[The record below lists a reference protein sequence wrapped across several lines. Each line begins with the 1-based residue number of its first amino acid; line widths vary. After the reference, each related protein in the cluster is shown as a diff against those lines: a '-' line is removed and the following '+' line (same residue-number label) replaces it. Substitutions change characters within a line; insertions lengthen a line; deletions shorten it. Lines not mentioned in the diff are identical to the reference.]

1 MLTLISFS
9 FDSSFAEVT
18 NFTTDKSL
26 YRLGDSINITGNV
39 VYDSAIPTIIIQ
51 IITPSGSG
59 LAHIDSAIPNNDGT
73 FTKTIHAGGPT
84 WNEDG
89 KYTIKISYAGN
100 LEKLIDYEEISSSS
114 EPSSSEPS
122 SSEPSSSEPSS
133 SEPSSSEPSSSVS
146 PSSLP
151 ETTIPNTPSSTTGME
166 SEVFFTENPKMRIL
180 GFPSFDKS
188 PQYYIDRYYTEPE
201 YKSWFDSQFP
211 LYSIDDVVG
220 YGTTSIENFPSFDKS
235 PQYYIDRYYTE
246 PEYKSWFDSQFLD
259 KTIYDVLGFSTDIP
273 DWIKTHA
280 KNWATGDISDSEF
293 MSGLDFMLENKIIV
307 LPGVGYVD
315 SSIDEVPSW
324 FRNTSHWWANDLI
337 SQQEFI
343 NSIKFLIQQDII
355 LIE

>member
-1 MLTLISFS
+1 MSHYFILFLLLTLISFS
-9 FDSSFAEVT
+9 FNSSFADVT

-26 YRLGDSINITGNV
+26 YRLGDSIKITGNV

-59 LAHIDSAIPNNDGT
+59 LAHIDSAIPKNDGT

-100 LEKLIDYEEISSSS
+100 LEKLIDYEEISSNSESNSS
-114 EPSSSEPS
+114 ESNNSESSNPKPSSS
-122 SSEPSSSEPSS
+122 
-133 SEPSSSEPSSSVS
+133 
-146 PSSLP
+146 LP
-151 ETTIPNTPSSTTGME
+151 DTTIPKSPSLTEME
-166 SEVFFTENPKMRIL
+166 SEISFTENPKMRIL

-220 YGTTSIENFPSFDKS
+220 YRTTSIENFPSFDKS

-293 MSGLDFMLENKIIV
+293 MSGLDFMIENKIIV
-307 LPGVGYVD
+307 IPGVDYVD
-315 SSIDEVPSW
+315 SSIDDVPSW

-343 NSIKFLIQQDII
+343 NSIKFLIQKDII

>member
-9 FDSSFAEVT
+9 FNSSFADVT

-26 YRLGDSINITGNV
+26 YRLGDSIKITGNV

-59 LAHIDSAIPNNDGT
+59 LAHIDSAIPKNDGT

-100 LEKLIDYEEISSSS
+100 LEKLIDYEEISSNSESNSS
-114 EPSSSEPS
+114 ESNNSESSNPK
-122 SSEPSSSEPSS
+122 PP
-133 SEPSSSEPSSSVS
+133 P
-146 PSSLP
+146 SLP
-151 ETTIPNTPSSTTGME
+151 EATIPKTPSLTTEIE
-166 SEVFFTENPKMRIL
+166 SEISFTENPKMRIL

-220 YGTTSIENFPSFDKS
+220 YRTTSIENFPSFDKS

-293 MSGLDFMLENKIIV
+293 MSGLDFMIENKIIV
-307 LPGVGYVD
+307 IPGVDYVD
-315 SSIDEVPSW
+315 SSIDDVPSW

-343 NSIKFLIQQDII
+343 NSIKFLIQKDII

>member
-1 MLTLISFS
+1 MNHYFILFLILTLISFS
-9 FDSSFAEVT
+9 FNYSFADVT

-26 YRLGDSINITGNV
+26 YRLGDSIKITGNV

-59 LAHIDSAIPNNDGT
+59 LAHIDSAIPKSDGT

-100 LEKLIDYEEISSSS
+100 LEKLIDYEEISSNSESNSS
-114 EPSSSEPS
+114 ESNNSESSNPEPS
-122 SSEPSSSEPSS
+122 
-133 SEPSSSEPSSSVS
+133 
-146 PSSLP
+146 SSLP
-151 ETTIPNTPSSTTGME
+151 ETTIPKTPSLTEME
-166 SEVFFTENPKMRIL
+166 SEISYTENPKMRIL

-188 PQYYIDRYYTEPE
+188 PQYYIDRYYTE
-201 YKSWFDSQFP
+201 S
-211 LYSIDDVVG
+211 
-220 YGTTSIENFPSFDKS
+220 
-235 PQYYIDRYYTE
+235 
-246 PEYKSWFDSQFLD
+246 EYKSWFDSQFLD

-293 MSGLDFMLENKIIV
+293 MSGLDFMIKNKIIV
-307 LPGVGYVD
+307 IPGVDYVD
-315 SSIDEVPSW
+315 SSIDDVPSW

-343 NSIKFLIQQDII
+343 NSIKFLIQKDII

>member
-9 FDSSFAEVT
+9 FNSSFADVT

-26 YRLGDSINITGNV
+26 YRLGDSIKITGNV

-59 LAHIDSAIPNNDGT
+59 LAHIDSAIPKNDGT

-100 LEKLIDYEEISSSS
+100 LEKLIDYEEISSNSESNSS
-114 EPSSSEPS
+114 ESNNSESSNPKPSSS
-122 SSEPSSSEPSS
+122 
-133 SEPSSSEPSSSVS
+133 
-146 PSSLP
+146 LP
-151 ETTIPNTPSSTTGME
+151 DTTIPKSPSLTEME
-166 SEVFFTENPKMRIL
+166 SEISFTENPKMRIL

-220 YGTTSIENFPSFDKS
+220 YRTTSIENFPSFDKS

-293 MSGLDFMLENKIIV
+293 MSGLDFMIENKIIV
-307 LPGVGYVD
+307 IPGVDYVD
-315 SSIDEVPSW
+315 SSIDDVPSW

-343 NSIKFLIQQDII
+343 NSIKFLIQKDII

>member
-1 MLTLISFS
+1 MLSLISFS
-9 FDSSFAEVT
+9 FNSSFADVT

-26 YRLGDSINITGNV
+26 YRLGDSIKITGNV

-59 LAHIDSAIPNNDGT
+59 LAHIDSAIPKNDGT

-100 LEKLIDYEEISSSS
+100 LEKLIDYEEISSNSESNSS
-114 EPSSSEPS
+114 ESNNSESSNPKPSSS
-122 SSEPSSSEPSS
+122 
-133 SEPSSSEPSSSVS
+133 
-146 PSSLP
+146 LP
-151 ETTIPNTPSSTTGME
+151 DTTIPKSPSLTEME
-166 SEVFFTENPKMRIL
+166 SEISFTENPKMRIL

-211 LYSIDDVVG
+211 LYSVDDVVG
-220 YGTTSIENFPSFDKS
+220 YRTTSIENFPSFDKS

-293 MSGLDFMLENKIIV
+293 MSGLDFMIENKIIV
-307 LPGVGYVD
+307 IPGVDYVD
-315 SSIDEVPSW
+315 SSIDDVPSW

-343 NSIKFLIQQDII
+343 NSIKFLIQKDII

>member
-1 MLTLISFS
+1 MNHYFILFLMLALISFS
-9 FDSSFAEVT
+9 FNSSFADVT

-26 YRLGDSINITGNV
+26 YRLGDSIKITGNV

-59 LAHIDSAIPNNDGT
+59 LAHIDSAIPKNDGT

-100 LEKLIDYEEISSSS
+100 LEKLIDYEEISSDS
-114 EPSSSEPS
+114 ESNSAESNNSESNNPN
-122 SSEPSSSEPSS
+122 PT
-133 SEPSSSEPSSSVS
+133 
-146 PSSLP
+146 SSLP
-151 ETTIPNTPSSTTGME
+151 ETTIPKTPSLTEME
-166 SEVFFTENPKMRIL
+166 SEISFTENPKMRIL

-220 YGTTSIENFPSFDKS
+220 YRTTTIENFPSFDKS

-293 MSGLDFMLENKIIV
+293 MSGLDFMIENKIIV
-307 LPGVGYVD
+307 IPGIDYVD
-315 SSIDEVPSW
+315 SSIDDVPSW

-343 NSIKFLIQQDII
+343 NSLKFLIQKDII
-355 LIE
+355 LI

>member
-1 MLTLISFS
+1 MLLLIPFS
-9 FDSSFAEVT
+9 YDTSFADVT

-26 YRLGDSINITGNV
+26 YHFGDSMKISGNV

-59 LAHIDSAIPNNDGT
+59 LAHIDSAIPKIDGT

-114 EPSSSEPS
+114 KPSSQSGSPESSNPPMSSSEPD
-122 SSEPSSSEPSS
+122 
-133 SEPSSSEPSSSVS
+133 
-146 PSSLP
+146 
-151 ETTIPNTPSSTTGME
+151 TTIAITPSSTE
-166 SEVFFTENPKMRIL
+166 IEPDISFTENPKMRIF

-188 PQYYIDRYYTEPE
+188 PQYYIDRYNTEPE
-201 YKSWFDSQFP
+201 YQSWFDSQFP
-211 LYSIDDVVG
+211 D
-220 YGTTSIENFPSFDKS
+220 E
-235 PQYYIDRYYTE
+235 
-246 PEYKSWFDSQFLD
+246 
-259 KTIYDVLGFSTDIP
+259 TIYDVLGFSTDIP
-273 DWIKTHA
+273 DWIKIYA
-280 KNWATGDISDSEF
+280 KNWAIGDISDSEF
-293 MSGLDFMLENKIIV
+293 MSGLDFMLQNKIIV
-307 LPGVGYVD
+307 IPGIDYID

-324 FRNTSHWWANDLI
+324 FRNTSHWWANDSI

-343 NSIKFLIQQDII
+343 NAIKFLIQKDII

>member
-1 MLTLISFS
+1 MLALISFS
-9 FDSSFAEVT
+9 FNSSFADVT

-26 YRLGDSINITGNV
+26 YRLGDSIKITGNV

-59 LAHIDSAIPNNDGT
+59 LAHIDSAIPKNDGT

-100 LEKLIDYEEISSSS
+100 LEKLIDYEEISSDS
-114 EPSSSEPS
+114 ESNSAESNNSESNNPN
-122 SSEPSSSEPSS
+122 PT
-133 SEPSSSEPSSSVS
+133 
-146 PSSLP
+146 SSLP
-151 ETTIPNTPSSTTGME
+151 ETTIPKTPSLTEME
-166 SEVFFTENPKMRIL
+166 SEISFTENPKMRIL

-220 YGTTSIENFPSFDKS
+220 YRTTTIENFPSFDKS

-293 MSGLDFMLENKIIV
+293 MSGLDFMIENKIIV
-307 LPGVGYVD
+307 IPGIDYVD
-315 SSIDEVPSW
+315 SSIDDVPSW

-343 NSIKFLIQQDII
+343 NSLKFLIQKDII
-355 LIE
+355 LI

>member
-1 MLTLISFS
+1 MLALISFS
-9 FDSSFAEVT
+9 FNSSFADVT

-26 YRLGDSINITGNV
+26 YRLGDSIKITGNV

-59 LAHIDSAIPNNDGT
+59 LAHIDSAIPKNDGT

-100 LEKLIDYEEISSSS
+100 LEKLIDYEKISSDSESNSS
-114 EPSSSEPS
+114 ESNNSESNNPN
-122 SSEPSSSEPSS
+122 PT
-133 SEPSSSEPSSSVS
+133 
-146 PSSLP
+146 SSLP
-151 ETTIPNTPSSTTGME
+151 ETTIPKTPSLTEME
-166 SEVFFTENPKMRIL
+166 SEISFTENPKMRIL

-220 YGTTSIENFPSFDKS
+220 YRTTTIENFPSFDKS

-293 MSGLDFMLENKIIV
+293 MSGLDFMIENKIIV
-307 LPGVGYVD
+307 IPGIDYVD
-315 SSIDEVPSW
+315 SSIGDVPSW

-343 NSIKFLIQQDII
+343 NSLKFLIQKDII
-355 LIE
+355 LI

>member
-1 MLTLISFS
+1 MNHYFILFLMLALISFS
-9 FDSSFAEVT
+9 FNSSFADVT

-26 YRLGDSINITGNV
+26 YRLGDSIKITGNV

-59 LAHIDSAIPNNDGT
+59 LAHIDSAIPKNDGT

-100 LEKLIDYEEISSSS
+100 LEKLIDYEKISSDSESNSS
-114 EPSSSEPS
+114 ESNNSESNNPN
-122 SSEPSSSEPSS
+122 PT
-133 SEPSSSEPSSSVS
+133 
-146 PSSLP
+146 SSLP
-151 ETTIPNTPSSTTGME
+151 ETTIPKTPSLTEME
-166 SEVFFTENPKMRIL
+166 SEISFTENPKMRIL

-220 YGTTSIENFPSFDKS
+220 YRTTTIENFPSFDKS

-293 MSGLDFMLENKIIV
+293 MSGLDFMIENKIIV
-307 LPGVGYVD
+307 IPGIDYVD
-315 SSIDEVPSW
+315 SSIGDVPSW

-343 NSIKFLIQQDII
+343 NSLKFLIQKDII
-355 LIE
+355 LI